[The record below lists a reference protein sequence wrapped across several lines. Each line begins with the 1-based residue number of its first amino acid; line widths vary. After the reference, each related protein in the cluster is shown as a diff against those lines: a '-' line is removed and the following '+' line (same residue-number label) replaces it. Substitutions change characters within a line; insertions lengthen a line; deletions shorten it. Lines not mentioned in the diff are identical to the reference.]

1 MQTAPTIP
9 AKLQFASNKKIDKQM
24 RFHSVKKQRSKNR
37 IRYAKP
43 TREDHNNFFEE
54 LGIIILIIL
63 FINNN
68 AVFIFII
75 RIIFGPQLQTKGTL
89 QDRPHSADCPFLR

>member
-24 RFHSVKKQRSKNR
+24 RFHSVKKRRSKNR

-63 FINNN
+63 FTNNN
-68 AVFIFII
+68 AVFYFYHSYHIWSSFANQ
-75 RIIFGPQLQTKGTL
+75 RDLTGSTSFG
-89 QDRPHSADCPFLR
+89 

>member
-24 RFHSVKKQRSKNR
+24 RFHSVKKKRSKNR

-75 RIIFGPQLQTKGTL
+75 HIIFGP
-89 QDRPHSADCPFLR
+89 